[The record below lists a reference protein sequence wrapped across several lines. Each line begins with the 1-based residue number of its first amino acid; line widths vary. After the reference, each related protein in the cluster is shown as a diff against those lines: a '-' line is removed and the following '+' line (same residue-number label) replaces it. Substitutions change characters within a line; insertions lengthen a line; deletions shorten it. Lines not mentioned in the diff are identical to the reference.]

1 MIDFNMIPSPCYV
14 MEEELLR
21 RNLSLIKSVKE
32 RAGVNVILAF
42 KAFAMW
48 KAFPIVREYI
58 PYSTASSKFEA
69 RLAFEEMG
77 SRAHT
82 YSPAYTEADFP
93 EILRYSSHVTFN
105 SLTQFERFYPMVQ
118 ADGNRVSCGL
128 RINPEYSDVE
138 TDLYNPCAPGSRMG
152 VVSDLLDGQLPDGV
166 EGLHFHTLCE
176 SSSYDLEKT
185 LGEVEKRFGIQIDS
199 LSDIVCFGVAPAVLC
214 YCFGMRGVIGV
225 AILMFYVLAG
235 LIRLAWFNVMEE
247 QRQEETAEKREC
259 YQGLPIT
266 SMAIALPLV
275 VVLKP
280 FLGCEFMLALHVVM
294 LVVGILFITN
304 FKLKKPKNVTMGA
317 IVAVVAM
324 AVIAIL
330 VRHYMRYMS
339 MM

>member
-1 MIDFNMIPSPCYV
+1 MCLAISGLCDMFDGKIA
-14 MEEELLR
+14 
-21 RNLSLIKSVKE
+21 
-32 RAGVNVILAF
+32 RA
-42 KAFAMW
+42 K
-48 KAFPIVREYI
+48 K
-58 PYSTASSKFEA
+58 
-69 RLAFEEMG
+69 
-77 SRAHT
+77 
-82 YSPAYTEADFP
+82 
-93 EILRYSSHVTFN
+93 
-105 SLTQFERFYPMVQ
+105 
-118 ADGNRVSCGL
+118 NR
-128 RINPEYSDVE
+128 
-138 TDLYNPCAPGSRMG
+138 T
-152 VVSDLLDGQLPDGV
+152 
-166 EGLHFHTLCE
+166 
-176 SSSYDLEKT
+176 
-185 LGEVEKRFGIQIDS
+185 EVEKRFGIQIDS

-247 QRQEETAEKREC
+247 QRQEETEEKREC

>member
-1 MIDFNMIPSPCYV
+1 M
-14 MEEELLR
+14 L
-21 RNLSLIKSVKE
+21 
-32 RAGVNVILAF
+32 GVYDYTVILTYVSLMVSVGGMM
-42 KAFAMW
+42 FAVNGHLHLGVMCLAISGLCDMFDG
-48 KAFPIVREYI
+48 KI
-58 PYSTASSKFEA
+58 A
-69 RLAFEEMG
+69 R
-77 SRAHT
+77 T
-82 YSPAYTEADFP
+82 KK
-93 EILRYSSHVTFN
+93 
-105 SLTQFERFYPMVQ
+105 
-118 ADGNRVSCGL
+118 NR
-128 RINPEYSDVE
+128 
-138 TDLYNPCAPGSRMG
+138 T
-152 VVSDLLDGQLPDGV
+152 
-166 EGLHFHTLCE
+166 
-176 SSSYDLEKT
+176 
-185 LGEVEKRFGIQIDS
+185 EVEKRFGIQIDS
-199 LSDIVCFGVAPAVLC
+199 LSDIVCFGVGPAVLC
-214 YCFGMRGVIGV
+214 YCAGMRGV

-247 QRQEETAEKREC
+247 QRQEETSEKREC

-266 SMAIALPLV
+266 SMAIALPIV

>member
-1 MIDFNMIPSPCYV
+1 MIGFYDYTVVLTYISLMCSVFGITQAIGGHYRTAIIC
-14 MEEELLR
+14 LA
-21 RNLSLIKSVKE
+21 LSGLFDMFDGKI
-32 RAGVNVILAF
+32 
-42 KAFAMW
+42 
-48 KAFPIVREYI
+48 
-58 PYSTASSKFEA
+58 A
-69 RLAFEEMG
+69 R
-77 SRAHT
+77 T
-82 YSPAYTEADFP
+82 KK
-93 EILRYSSHVTFN
+93 
-105 SLTQFERFYPMVQ
+105 
-118 ADGNRVSCGL
+118 NR
-128 RINPEYSDVE
+128 
-138 TDLYNPCAPGSRMG
+138 T
-152 VVSDLLDGQLPDGV
+152 
-166 EGLHFHTLCE
+166 
-176 SSSYDLEKT
+176 
-185 LGEVEKRFGIQIDS
+185 EVEKRFGIQIDS

-247 QRQEETAEKREC
+247 QRQEETTEKREC